1 MASDILV
8 NTDSGNSFMH
18 DSTKP
23 LPETRWAY
31 HQIDEQGPVAFISV
45 DYHKISEDTN

>member
-1 MASDILV
+1 MVSDILV

-31 HQIDEQGPVAFISV
+31 RQSDQQGPVAFISV
-45 DYHKISEDTN
+45 DYHKIFEDTD